1 VPALCAGDKELKD
14 LDPGCGIDERPM
26 YRDDEHTRK
35 WVRIAR
41 LECRRSF
48 LPFAHHDCSCNQV
61 IALRNRVLGAVPA
74 PTRAGLEKLRKQ
86 ARMISRLLPRV
97 TPQEWY
103 EMPNQYSGGKRA
115 NYIRATDRVLSEG
128 GLTKQ
133 SARIKMF
140 VKFEKLNPSKVNPDP
155 RAIQFRDPKY
165 CVAVGRFLKAC
176 EHPLYRL
183 HGDGKILPA
192 TRVIGK
198 GLSQA
203 GRAKLLVE
211 KMKAFNAPMV
221 VSLDAS
227 RFDQH
232 VSKELLQIEHSVYLA
247 MCDDPEFR
255 MLLRWQLDNKGVS
268 SRGIKYHT
276 RGKRMSGDMNTAL
289 GNCLLMVTM
298 VSAIMKGKHYDILD
312 DGDDCLLIIEQE
324 LFPWCKENLYD
335 EFLAF
340 GMEIKL
346 ENEATTIEEVE
357 WCQSHPIEYAP
368 GKHKFVRDPIKGLS
382 TGLGGVKYLDSER
395 VRRKLVNTI
404 GMAEMTLNLGVPV
417 MQSYAMALMRNASG
431 GGRRE
436 RNFMR
441 SRHASQRKSAQLD
454 HVQLTAADPMY
465 FRVNRELRAMNLKQ
479 LERLDPQPITDTARM
494 SFARAFDIS
503 VEEQLE
509 MESYL
514 DSWTFPITGC
524 QDLQSDYDVPSWSLS
539 TASTPEAWPMRE

>member
-1 VPALCAGDKELKD
+1 
-14 LDPGCGIDERPM
+14 
-26 YRDDEHTRK
+26 
-35 WVRIAR
+35 
-41 LECRRSF
+41 
-48 LPFAHHDCSCNQV
+48 
-61 IALRNRVLGAVPA
+61 
-74 PTRAGLEKLRKQ
+74 
-86 ARMISRLLPRV
+86 
-97 TPQEWY
+97 
-103 EMPNQYSGGKRA
+103 MPNQYSGGKKA
-115 NYIRATDRVLSEG
+115 NYIRATDDVLAGG

-176 EHPLYRL
+176 EHSLYRL

-211 KMKAFNAPMV
+211 KMRNFSAPCV
-221 VSLDAS
+221 ISLDAS

-247 MCDDPEFR
+247 MCNDPEFR
-255 MLLRWQLDNKGVS
+255 MLLRWQLDNKGVT

-298 VSAIMKGKHYDILD
+298 ISAIMKGQHYDILD
-312 DGDDCLLIIEQE
+312 DGDDCLLIVEQD
-324 LFPWCKENLYD
+324 LLPWCEENLYD
-335 EFLAF
+335 EFLSF

-346 ENEATTIEEVE
+346 ENISTTIEGVE

-368 GKHKFVRDPIKGLS
+368 GKFKFVRDPIKGLS
-382 TGLGGVKYLDSER
+382 TGLGGVKYVDSER

-404 GMAEMTLNLGVPV
+404 GMAEMCLNLGVPV
-417 MQSYAMALMRNASG
+417 MQSYAMALMRNSSG
-431 GGRRE
+431 SEDMSWKFLHSRSARQRR
-436 RNFMR
+436 
-441 SRHASQRKSAQLD
+441 SLRKS
-454 HVQLTAADPMY
+454 HIELTAADPMY

-479 LERLDPQPITDTARM
+479 LERLNPQPITDTARI
-494 SFARAFDIS
+494 SFARAFGIT

-509 MESYL
+509 MEQFL
-514 DSWTFPITGC
+514 DSWKFPITGC
-524 QDLQSDYDVPSWSLS
+524 QDLQADYDVTSWSLS